1 MRCGL
6 NRLHAQSKAMLA
18 AMLSAFGLV
27 ASAGAQGLQD
37 DAALV
42 ARGAYLAR
50 AADCAPC
57 HTGNASQPFAGGL
70 GLKTP
75 FGTLFSVN
83 ITSDPETGIGK
94 WTFDQF
100 KNALH
105 RGIRADGAY
114 LYPGMPFDAFTKIE
128 EDDLEA
134 LWAYVRGIPPVKAP
148 NPQNQLSFPFDV
160 RLGMLAW
167 RELFFSPGYFKPA
180 AGKSAEWNR
189 GAYLV
194 EALAHCS
201 DCHSPRNI
209 MGAIKG
215 KALFT
220 GTEVDGFYAPDIASG
235 ALAKTWTRDNLMQ
248 FLKTG
253 ASPQRGSV
261 FGPMADVV
269 HDSLSYLTDPD
280 IAAIVTYLFDSPPP
294 PDLPAPQTLS
304 PLAPDVYR
312 QSARLYIDNCAT
324 CHQPHGTG
332 TAGAVPPLRGNPA
345 VTALDPYNVITV
357 VLEGLPKG
365 GQYGVMPSFAGR
377 LSDAQIADLA
387 NYVRTSWGN
396 QAAANAS
403 AAMVAAWRATVEV
416 PDFGTQAASAFD
428 CPQVGGAPGA
438 AGPRPAAVATLT
450 TMLQG
455 GNRNLPELIAAYQ
468 RMAPGA
474 GPAATVNAMVSAYC
488 PVVAASRATT
498 YRKYAEL
505 RRFSLEAAAAVSPQ
519 AAAVSFPPADVIWA
533 TPAGR
538 SFVTRL
544 PGPFAGKIT
553 CPASDGT
560 LVPSDLVAKA
570 AAVLDK
576 PKLPVGG
583 VATVTLATRLATQNP
598 KAAPVDLANALIAA
612 YCPDVAADASVDPAE
627 RFSWLEGFGEQVIQ
641 TLQLRTMAAT
651 AEPTTPPAAGPQSG
665 ADKPVAAERTRHR
678 VHHTSRTEQHR
689 RHTRAS
695 QDRAVPG
702 ASRRSGIG
710 TAGLPAGRWAA
721 TIGAT
726 DQAQRCR
733 ARSSRND
740 TAAQRTAARTE
751 AAVWPNRIARSSAVR
766 MPPWLGLTSLTRA

>member
-1 MRCGL
+1 MGRGL
-6 NRLHAQSKAMLA
+6 ARVLA
-18 AMLSAFGLV
+18 AAATLTAFAV
-27 ASAGAQGLQD
+27 HAGAQAQGLPD

-42 ARGAYLAR
+42 SRGAYLAR

-57 HTGNASQPFAGGL
+57 HTGDASKPFAGGL

-94 WTFDQF
+94 WSYEQF

-105 RGIRADGAY
+105 QGIRADGAY

-128 EDDLEA
+128 ESDLEA
-134 LWAYVRGIPPVKAP
+134 LWAYVRRIPAVKAP
-148 NPQNQLSFPFDV
+148 DPENQLSFPFDV

-167 RELFFSPGYFKPA
+167 RELFFAPGYFTPV

-220 GTEVDGFYAPDIASG
+220 GTELDGFYAPDIASG
-235 ALAKTWTRDNLMQ
+235 ALAKTWTRDNLVQ

-253 ASPQRGSV
+253 SSPQRGSV
-261 FGPMADVV
+261 FGPMADVI

-280 IAAIVTYLFDSPPP
+280 VAAIVTYLFDSPPP
-294 PDLPAPQTLS
+294 PDMPAPQKLS
-304 PLAPDVYR
+304 PLAPGIYR
-312 QSARLYIDNCAT
+312 RAAKLYVDNCAT

-332 TAGAVPPLRGNPA
+332 IAGAIPPLLGNPA
-345 VTALDPYNVITV
+345 VTALEPYNILAV

-377 LSDAQIADLA
+377 LSNEEIADLA

-396 QAAANAS
+396 HAAPNAS
-403 AAMVAAWRATVEV
+403 AGMVAAWRATVAV
-416 PDFGTQAASAFD
+416 PDFGTEAAASFD
-428 CPQVGGAPGA
+428 CPRVGGTPGTS
-438 AGPRPAAVATLT
+438 GPRPATVATLSA
-450 TMLQG
+450 MLQG
-455 GNRNLPELIAAYQ
+455 GNRNVRDLIAAYEG
-468 RMAPGA
+468 MTPGA
-474 GPAATVNAMVSAYC
+474 SPAETVNAMVSAYC
-488 PVVAASRATT
+488 PVVAASGVPT

-519 AAAVSFPPADVIWA
+519 AAAVPFPPVDVVWA

-538 SFVTRL
+538 SFVARL

-553 CPASDGT
+553 CPASDGK
-560 LVPSDLVAKA
+560 LVPDDLVLKA
-570 AAVLDK
+570 SAALGK
-576 PKLPVGG
+576 PKVPVSG
-583 VATVTLATRLATQNP
+583 VATVALTTRLAMQNP
-598 KAAPVDLANALIAA
+598 KSAPADLANALIAA
-612 YCPDVAADASVDPAE
+612 YCPAVAADTAVDTAQ

-641 TLQLRTMAAT
+641 TLQMRTMAASDEPVPQPKAELRRGT
-651 AEPTTPPAAGPQSG
+651 AEKPAAAQ
-665 ADKPVAAERTRHR
+665 ERRR
-678 VHHTSRTEQHR
+678 SEHHTPRAKSHR
-689 RHTRAS
+689 RHQATAS
-695 QDRAVPG
+695 QDRAS
-702 ASRRSGIG
+702 ANRRADV
-710 TAGLPAGRWAA
+710 T
-721 TIGAT
+721 
-726 DQAQRCR
+726 
-733 ARSSRND
+733 
-740 TAAQRTAARTE
+740 
-751 AAVWPNRIARSSAVR
+751 
-766 MPPWLGLTSLTRA
+766 